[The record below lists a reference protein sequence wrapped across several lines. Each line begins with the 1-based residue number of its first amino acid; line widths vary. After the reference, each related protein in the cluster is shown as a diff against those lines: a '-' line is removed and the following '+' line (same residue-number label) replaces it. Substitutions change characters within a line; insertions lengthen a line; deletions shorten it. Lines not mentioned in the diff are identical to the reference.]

1 LAASIKRS
9 CSLTQAHH
17 LSGSCKRNK
26 KRPQEGLMKPCIRM
40 LLLSSVGL
48 FSPLYAEE
56 IQIEIQA
63 PVAQTDLNVW
73 KSGPLPPSIDVVLT
87 FDSESGTS
95 QIGSLPNNPYL
106 QSLHFQNLL
115 IENITASAGGQ
126 TLFSAS
132 GIGLRG
138 NFDPLMGI
146 PLSGSFGAM
155 DYQLQF
161 SNGNV
166 GFAIEGDFL
175 QGATLLSA
183 LGKDP
188 VGTFLLSVGGNWNI
202 EDVDLSGSFGNLVAA
217 PGSVEVS
224 AVGVPEPSVL
234 ALLAMALC
242 GLGVTRWR
250 VSMGRRRHRP
260 L

>member
-1 LAASIKRS
+1 
-9 CSLTQAHH
+9 
-17 LSGSCKRNK
+17 
-26 KRPQEGLMKPCIRM
+26 MKPGIRM

-56 IQIEIQA
+56 IQIDIQA

-73 KSGPLPPSIDVVLT
+73 KSGPVPASIDVVLT

-126 TLFSAS
+126 TLFSVS
-132 GIGLRG
+132 GVGLRG
-138 NFDPLMGI
+138 NFDPLMGM

-155 DYQLQF
+155 DYRLQF

-175 QGATLLSA
+175 QSATLLST

-188 VGTFLLSVGGNWNI
+188 VGTFLLGSGGNWNI
-202 EDVDLSGSFGNLVAA
+202 EDVDLSGSFGNLVAG
-217 PGSVEVS
+217 PGSVDIG
-224 AVGVPEPSVL
+224 AVGVPEPPVL

-242 GLGVTRWR
+242 ALGIARWR
-250 VSMGRRRHRP
+250 HSTGRRRHRP

>member
-1 LAASIKRS
+1 
-9 CSLTQAHH
+9 
-17 LSGSCKRNK
+17 
-26 KRPQEGLMKPCIRM
+26 MKSYIRV

-48 FSPLYAEE
+48 FGPLYAEE
-56 IQIEIQA
+56 IQVDIQA

-73 KSGPLPPSIDVVLT
+73 KSGPLPSSIDVVLT

-95 QIGSLPNNPYL
+95 QIGSIPNNPYL

-132 GIGLRG
+132 GAGLNG
-138 NFDPLMGI
+138 SFDPLMGM

-155 DYQLQF
+155 DYQLQY

-175 QGATLLSA
+175 DHAASLLAA
-183 LGKDP
+183 LGRDP
-188 VGTFLLSVGGNWNI
+188 VDTFLLNVAGNWNI
-202 EDVDLSGSFGNLVAA
+202 EDVDISGSFGTLVAA
-217 PGSVEVS
+217 PGSVEIRV
-224 AVGVPEPSVL
+224 VGVPEPSVL
-234 ALLAMALC
+234 ALLTLALC
-242 GLGVTRWR
+242 GLGMARWR
-250 VSMGRRRHRP
+250 AVETVRRSAREDTSNQSI
-260 L
+260 